1 MGCKNNVIV
10 FAAQLIL
17 GNTGQRMV
25 STEKNQEAHTHTKKL
40 RLTDIMYECG
50 PSFARTFHLNKMLKA
65 LAFMNF

>member
-17 GNTGQRMV
+17 GNTGQRM
-25 STEKNQEAHTHTKKL
+25 NQEAHTHTKKP